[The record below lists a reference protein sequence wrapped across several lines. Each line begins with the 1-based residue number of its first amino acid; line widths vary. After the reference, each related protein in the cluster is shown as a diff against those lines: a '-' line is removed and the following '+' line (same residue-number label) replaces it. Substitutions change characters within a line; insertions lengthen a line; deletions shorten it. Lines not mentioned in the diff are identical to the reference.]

1 MRSYSLWNRQNDRG
15 AMVLET
21 EYFPV
26 WFVSSLAIRQDC
38 CVLRLPKRK
47 NLLVSGRRFLA
58 NSVYGG
64 GLPDRRIL
72 AYAERRATKPTMTL
86 FSRKNRCTPIAL
98 SKQKRMKKRP
108 AAAERG
114 NIPHLSVA
122 PQDLAPY
129 GVIATG
135 CRTSSGLFPPSL
147 LIRLF
152 TCPPDTIARLSGFVN
167 R

>member
-1 MRSYSLWNRQNDRG
+1 
-15 AMVLET
+15 MVLKRNI
-21 EYFPV
+21 PR
-26 WFVSSLAIRQDC
+26 FVCFFLQYVSIAAFFNFQNEKIFSFQVEDFRQTAFF
-38 CVLRLPKRK
+38 
-47 NLLVSGRRFLA
+47 S
-58 NSVYGG
+58 G
-64 GLPDRRIL
+64 GLPDRSIL
-72 AYAERRATKPTMTL
+72 AYAERRATKPIMTL